1 MELDK
6 DIIELVIARLQTLP
20 EDKDI
25 SIGSFGEFTKDEI
38 INRVRS
44 GDEVGKKMIEI
55 EMSFLRLIKEGIF
68 YEQPESVGDMS

>member
-6 DIIELVIARLQTLP
+6 EIIELVVARLQTLP

-44 GDEVGKKMIEI
+44 GDEVGKKMVEI
-55 EMSFLRLIKEGIF
+55 EMSFLRLMKDGIF
-68 YEQPESVGDMS
+68 YEQSESVSNMS